1 MPRSLIINCIP
12 CSWGYRF
19 GSGVLEIIK
28 VKKKKVT
35 LFMSRKYSESNPKII
50 GSVLNYF
57 ASLQIKIAIIT
68 TLPLYS
74 KSCLNKN
81 PNQKL
86 PNIVAKQKSEPK
98 IAKHNGHY
106 HANEELPNN
115 QEDSAKSDSIS
126 SIKATRLLFSMSQ
139 TDTANHIL

>member
-1 MPRSLIINCIP
+1 MDQLFALKLVKKKKKKKMPWSLIINCIP

-19 GSGVLEIIK
+19 GSGVLESIK
-28 VKKKKVT
+28 VKKKKKRVT
-35 LFMSRKYSESNPKII
+35 LFMSRKYFESNPKII

-98 IAKHNGHY
+98 LPNINQNQKIAKHNGHY
-106 HANEELPNN
+106 HANE
-115 QEDSAKSDSIS
+115 AK
-126 SIKATRLLFSMSQ
+126 
-139 TDTANHIL
+139 NC